1 MHFWRLSDFTQQ
13 DPRESDAKR
22 GDECLLKMESIGDEY
37 FWDLGVVS
45 VLIDKKYIKSKKFE
59 KGVLDWDCT

>member
-1 MHFWRLSDFTQQ
+1 MHFWRLSRFHSAR
-13 DPRESDAKR
+13 PRESDAKR

-37 FWDLGVVS
+37 FGDLGVVS

-59 KGVLDWDCT
+59 KGVLDRDCT